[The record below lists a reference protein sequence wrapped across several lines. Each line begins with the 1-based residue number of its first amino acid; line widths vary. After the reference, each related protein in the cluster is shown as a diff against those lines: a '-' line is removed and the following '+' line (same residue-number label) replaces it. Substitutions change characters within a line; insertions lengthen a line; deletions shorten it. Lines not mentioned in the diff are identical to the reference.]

1 MRKRMRWLSR
11 QLGWDK
17 NPLRRPSDHAE
28 KWLLTILVALF
39 VIGAPIAAIVA
50 GLLADASALRQQ
62 RTQRSWHQVTA
73 TVVQDA
79 PTEDAPTEV
88 GPYYGW
94 GMTLVPVRWTTPAG
108 SRRTGTVATQLSLQA
123 GSRLPVWEDS
133 AGRLTDAPL
142 TRAQVMQRAAVAA
155 ATAPAVLALVLFLA
169 GAGGR
174 LLLDRRR
181 LAGWE
186 RAWYAVGPRWTR
198 LR

>member
-1 MRKRMRWLSR
+1 MNKRMRWLSR

-17 NPLRRPSDHAE
+17 NPLRRPSDHLE
-28 KWLLTILVALF
+28 KWLLTGLVALF
-39 VIGAPIAAIVA
+39 VIGAPLAALVA
-50 GLLADASALRQQ
+50 GRLADASALRQQ
-62 RTQRSWHQVTA
+62 HAQRTWHEVTA
-73 TVVQDA
+73 TVLQDA
-79 PTEDAPTEV
+79 STEV

-94 GMTLVPVRWTTPAG
+94 GMTVVPVRWMTPAG
-108 SRRTGTVATQLSLQA
+108 AQRTGTVATELSVQA
-123 GSRLPVWEDS
+123 GSRLPLWVNA

-142 TRAQVMQRAAVAA
+142 THAQVVQRTAVAA
-155 ATAPAVLALVLFLA
+155 VTAPAVLALVLVLA